1 MTHRQRVTDGCPLT
15 PRQLQAYELRAQ
27 GVSDDVAAYE
37 LGVKVSSYEVL
48 LQKGRRRIGAR
59 TLTAAMRVLVDGG
72 WLVETGDLHLSPTA
86 TSYIRTFEAY
96 LAAPVGER
104 DQMLVRDLCNEALDE
119 LLAQR
124 G

>member
-1 MTHRQRVTDGCPLT
+1 MARFHRVTDDCPIT

-27 GVSDDVAAYE
+27 GVSADAAALE
-37 LGVKVSSYEVL
+37 LGVKVTSYRTL
-48 LQKGRRRIGAR
+48 LEKGRCRIGAR
-59 TLTAAMRVLVDGG
+59 TAAAATRALVDGG
-72 WLVETGDLHLSPTA
+72 WLVETGDQLLSPVA
-86 TSYIRTFEAY
+86 YSYIRAFDAY
-96 LAAPVGER
+96 LAAPADER